1 MTSYRLGMMWHEK
14 ELVGGAAP
22 MWSQI
27 AERLRRAIE
36 DGNFK
41 PGEVLP
47 GEAELNR
54 RFGVSR
60 TTSRAA
66 LDHLETAGLITR
78 KSGRGSIVNEHRV
91 ERPLNCL
98 SSFSEDMHA
107 RGLKPSYSTRSVQ
120 LTMASAAV
128 AAELNITPNSPVL
141 EIDRTLLADASPM
154 ATSLTYLVPK
164 VFERSG
170 LPTVADLD
178 GGSLYAWLK
187 EAASIVLA
195 GGHERIEGAIA
206 DAATSR
212 SLGLKR
218 PAPVLVCYRTS
229 WSVANDPVE
238 FVTLRYRADRYSF
251 RVGLVRP

>member
-1 MTSYRLGMMWHEK
+1 
-14 ELVGGAAP
+14 

-27 AERLRRAIE
+27 AQRLRRAIE
-36 DGNFK
+36 DGTFK
-41 PGEVLP
+41 AGEVLP

-66 LDHLETAGLITR
+66 LDYLETAGLITR
-78 KSGRGSIVNEHRV
+78 KSGRGSIVIEPRV
-91 ERPLNCL
+91 ERPLNRL
-98 SSFSEDMHA
+98 SSFSEDMHV
-107 RGLKPSYSTRSVQ
+107 RGLKPSYNTRSLQ
-120 LTMASAAV
+120 LTIASPAV
-128 AAELNITPNSPVL
+128 AAELKISSNTPVL
-141 EIDRTLLADASPM
+141 EIDRILLADDSPM

-178 GGSLYAWLK
+178 GGSLYAWLR
-187 EAASIVLA
+187 ETAGIVLA

-212 SLGLKR
+212 SLGLKQ
-218 PAPVLVCYRTS
+218 PAPVLVCHRTS
-229 WSVANDPVE
+229 WSVANEPVE
-238 FVTLRYRADRYSF
+238 YVTLRYRADRYSF
-251 RVGLVRP
+251 HVGLARP